1 MFTTVIKQNLIKTE
15 NRLKNIKL
23 NLLNFQK
30 LDIRIPVGI
39 PVNFTILTG
48 TGIPANRPILTGT
61 GILPGSRS
69 ILGLHYGLHLRSSPY
84 SPSLFW
90 ATQET
95 NSHGHSLGIDAAI
108 LTRHSG
114 KRESTQKQ
122 AKFSRITSCLP
133 FYPILEY
140 LSDSSSKPLPF
151 NLKVTKMH

>member
-1 MFTTVIKQNLIKTE
+1 MTYAYHATTVPIPHRPQE
-15 NRLKNIKL
+15 NEQAYSK
-23 NLLNFQK
+23 
-30 LDIRIPVGI
+30 
-39 PVNFTILTG
+39 
-48 TGIPANRPILTGT
+48 
-61 GILPGSRS
+61 S
-69 ILGLHYGLHLRSSPY
+69 LHYGLHLRSSPY